1 MKLSYK
7 DLFAVQPIIAQ
18 TWGLEL
24 SPKFFMKL
32 RRFDKAIGEEMK
44 TFEPERLK
52 LFQRHPQFIKDGR
65 FNPPNPED
73 VGFTEFMNDYNEV
86 FDVTAEIAWE
96 NEDIAAI
103 EKKIED
109 SPKDVVGKDFKA
121 LLDLL
126 EGLNKANDAQKTE
139 PVAVVDSIT
148 V

>member
-7 DLFAVQPIIAQ
+7 DLFAVQPMIAQ

-32 RRFDKAIGEEMK
+32 RRFDKTIAEELK
-44 TFEPERLK
+44 VFEPEK
-52 LFQRHPQFIKDGR
+52 VKMFQRHPQFIKDGK
-65 FNPPNPED
+65 FYPPAVED
-73 VGFTEFMNDYNEV
+73 EGFAEFAKDYDEV
-86 FDVTAEIAWE
+86 FGVLVDIAWE

-109 SPKDVVGKDFKA
+109 GNKDVVGKDAKT

-126 EGLNKANDAQKTE
+126 ESLNNVNDSQKTE
-139 PVAVVDSIT
+139 PVAST
-148 V
+148 EA